1 MTYEDDRHV
10 APECY
15 DEILDECP
23 QYAETG
29 YVNLG
34 AAGWP
39 EVEFEPHDDDEIQGY
54 AAGGGPVAA
63 TIPPIDTPE
72 QFLKVI
78 WGGELPDGWVTVL
91 AKAAQGPPRTH
102 ASHSATVANAV
113 RWAIAQNHSADV
125 WFGIGLRE
133 QDPGPGKRG
142 STDDVSAIPGFW
154 FDLDVLGPGH
164 TETKLPETLEAAEQF
179 LEALPLKPTIVV
191 HSGGGFQA
199 YWLFRNSLIFRS
211 DNATRERVKGL
222 SARWNRFLIA
232 EGRQRGWRFDNTN
245 DLARVLRVPGTW
257 NRKTDTPVLVTVPE
271 KHVNLKARY
280 DLADFEAAMPNADT
294 TPATTVRTAS
304 TPSSRTPLPQA
315 QYPPANLEL
324 IVPRCAWLKHT
335 HDDAATLPEPQ
346 WVAMISIVA
355 HCGDGERHVHEWSRP
370 HPQYT
375 RLETEAK
382 IRRAMTKAGPRTC
395 EKIRGDFGEYCTGC
409 SETVKSPIVL
419 GRESALPML
428 PEVKVLELLPPA
440 NDLPAGFVRQDD
452 GIWYQSKDSK
462 GNDRIERVCSP
473 ISVVALT
480 RNHDNEGWGMLIEV
494 TDPDGNVNSWIM
506 EKRLLS
512 SYGDVY
518 RQELLS
524 RGLEI
529 NPAYGAQRL
538 HEFISLVHPE
548 KRLRT
553 VSRVGWHGDVFLLP
567 DATYGDAGCEEVR
580 LYPDIKTHNFGVA
593 GDLAEW
599 QENVGKYCV
608 SNSRLLFAVAIALA
622 APLLQLMDEG
632 SGGFHYFGHSSRGKT
647 TALLVAGSVCGG
659 RGRNGYKSSW
669 RATSN
674 GLEGIAVAHCD
685 GLLCL
690 DEISEVNTR
699 ALHEAAYML
708 SNGMGKARATKS
720 GEARAQAKWRLL
732 YLSTGELTLADKLSE
747 DGAGRAT
754 AGQSVRLVD
763 IPAEADEHLG
773 LFEELH
779 GDPDAKTFAE
789 RLGKGSREF
798 YGSALRSFL
807 ERLTA
812 ELPAARGKVAR
823 VKEGFQSTY
832 CPPDADSQ
840 VTRVCSRFAL
850 VAAAGELGIE
860 YGVLPWSQGASVS
873 AAAKCF
879 QAWLRNRGGVGALEL
894 QQGVAQV
901 KAFFLKHGSSRFEI
915 WGENESSVTY
925 NRAGFRRKD
934 SNGAWAYYVPKAIF
948 DNEIAKGFDARRL
961 LNEFKRLGL
970 LIPGSDGSPSRVV
983 RDPAIGKTSRY
994 YHFRADIVGDS
1005 VTEAPLAP
1013 GASLQ
1018 AVTGDPAGDSG
1029 LLQEKDREIKHVT
1042 AVTGVTGD
1050 SPCNEDAFVS
1060 EENVAEIL
1068 GMGRTRRSAEAQ
1080 EHTYSF

>member
-1 MTYEDDRHV
+1 MIYQDEGHV

-15 DEILDECP
+15 DDILDEYP
-23 QYAETG
+23 QHAETG

-34 AAGWP
+34 SVGWP
-39 EVEFEPHDDDEIQGY
+39 EVEFEPHAEVEIQDAEEEGGADACSGIPAPGDLKVRNIDAALEY
-54 AAGGGPVAA
+54 IAKGWPVFPCNIDKSPKVGGGFKAATTDAQQVKAWWSRWPDASIGVPMGEIVGLFVVDIDLPEGPHSLLALEAENGMLPTTLEQRTGSGGRQLFFKLPGKDKVLKNSAGKLGVSIDTRAAGGYVIA
-63 TIPPIDTPE
+63 PPSKHPS
-72 QFLKVI
+72 
-78 WGGELPDGWVTVL
+78 GGHYRWVSAEGTEPADAPAWLLGLLTVPTT
-91 AKAAQGPPRTH
+91 KKCGQD
-102 ASHSATVANAV
+102 HSPNSS
-113 RWAIAQNHSADV
+113 QE
-125 WFGIGLRE
+125 RE
-133 QDPGPGKRG
+133 QPSD
-142 STDDVSAIPGFW
+142 
-154 FDLDVLGPGH
+154 
-164 TETKLPETLEAAEQF
+164 EA
-179 LEALPLKPTIVV
+179 T
-191 HSGGGFQA
+191 
-199 YWLFRNSLIFRS
+199 
-211 DNATRERVKGL
+211 
-222 SARWNRFLIA
+222 
-232 EGRQRGWRFDNTN
+232 
-245 DLARVLRVPGTW
+245 
-257 NRKTDTPVLVTVPE
+257 
-271 KHVNLKARY
+271 
-280 DLADFEAAMPNADT
+280 
-294 TPATTVRTAS
+294 
-304 TPSSRTPLPQA
+304 
-315 QYPPANLEL
+315 ANLSM
-324 IVPRCAWLKHT
+324 IVPKCAWLRHCR
-335 HDDAATLPEPQ
+335 DDAVTLPEPQ
-346 WVAMISIVA
+346 WYAMLTVLVR
-355 HCGDGERHVHEWSRP
+355 CKDGESHSHEWSSP
-370 HPQYT
+370 HPKYT
-375 RLETEAK
+375 RSETDTKMRRARSEAK
-382 IRRAMTKAGPRTC
+382 PRTC
-395 EKIRGDFGEYCTGC
+395 EMIKAQFGEYCDVC

-428 PEVKVLELLPPA
+428 PEVKVPELLPPA
-440 NDLPAGFVRQDD
+440 NDLPAGFVRRDD
-452 GIWYQSKDSK
+452 GIWYESKDSK
-462 GNDRIERVCSP
+462 GNYRIERVCSP

-480 RNHDNEGWGMLIEV
+480 RNHDNEGWGMLVEV